1 MKEDDFMGT
10 FLRILII
17 IASLFLVGVGI
28 VLYAVYNS
36 DPAQQDVLEEQSF
49 DENIK
54 AVEITVEN
62 SRVAIMPSEDETV
75 RIIMSGNDDDFTLNT
90 EVEGGRL
97 AIEVEDRS
105 PFFNFDFNRSYTMQV
120 YVPANG
126 LDSLSADSDNGSI
139 EVNDITAV
147 ELLLEADNGRIIL
160 EAVDSDAV
168 EVETDNGRIEV
179 NDMEADISVRSSN
192 GRILF
197 NDVSGELEAQ
207 ANNGRIELDTE
218 TLDFPVD
225 FATDNGQIE
234 IRTASEP
241 VNARIEARVDN
252 GSIDVYGRE
261 NEETVFG
268 SGEVLIQL
276 ASNNGSIEVE

>member
-1 MKEDDFMGT
+1 MGS
-10 FLRILII
+10 FLKILII

-28 VLYAVYNS
+28 ILYAVYNS
-36 DPAQQDVLEEQSF
+36 APERQEVFEEQSF
-49 DENIK
+49 DEDIE
-54 AVEITVEN
+54 AIEITVEN

-75 RIIMSGNDDDFTLNT
+75 RVVMSGNDDNFTLNT
-90 EVEGGRL
+90 EAAGGRL

-105 PFFNFDFNRSYTMQV
+105 PFFNFDFNRSYTLQV
-120 YVPANG
+120 YVPESG

-139 EVNDITAV
+139 EVNDIRTA
-147 ELLLEADNGRIIL
+147 ELVLEADNGRITL
-160 EAVDSDAV
+160 DAADSETV
-168 EVETDNGRIEV
+168 EVETDNGRIEL

-192 GRILF
+192 GRIHF
-197 NDVSGELEAQ
+197 TDVSGELEAQ

-225 FATDNGQIE
+225 FDTDNGRIE
-234 IRTASEP
+234 IRTGSEP
-241 VNARIEARVDN
+241 ANARIEARVDN

-268 SGEVLIQL
+268 SGDVLIQL
-276 ASNNGSIEVE
+276 VSNNGSITVE